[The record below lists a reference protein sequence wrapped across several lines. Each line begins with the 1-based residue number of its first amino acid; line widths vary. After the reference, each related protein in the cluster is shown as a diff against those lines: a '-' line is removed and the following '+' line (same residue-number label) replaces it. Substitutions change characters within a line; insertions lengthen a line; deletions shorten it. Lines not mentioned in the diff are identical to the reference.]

1 MKVQVRL
8 FAQLRDRL
16 PQAPRGRGDLELEEG
31 ASVASL
37 LEGLGIPNR
46 VASMILVNG
55 EQIGKRPE
63 QRAARR
69 LASGDV
75 VAIFPALAGG

>member
-1 MKVQVRL
+1 MKVEVRL

-16 PQAPRGRGDLELEEG
+16 PGSPRGRDTLELEDG

-37 LEGLGIPNR
+37 LERLEVPNR
-46 VASMILVNG
+46 VASMVLVNG
-55 EQIGKRPE
+55 EQIGKRAE

-69 LASGDV
+69 LSSGDV